1 VDGVQPG
8 AAPAQ
13 VSRRKIP
20 PEDETEP
27 KFVAWDSNV
36 M

>member
-1 VDGVQPG
+1 MDGVQPE

-13 VSRRKIP
+13 VSLRKIP
-20 PEDETEP
+20 PDDETEP
-27 KFVAWDSNV
+27 KFVASDSNV

>member
-1 VDGVQPG
+1 MQPEVT
-8 AAPAQ
+8 PEQ

-20 PEDETEP
+20 PEDELEP
-27 KFVAWDSNV
+27 KFVASDSNV